1 MAGNKFDTGF
11 KPLVVKEIEMKYV
24 GLYGDIVTFVG
35 TPEQA
40 VRHLMQFKDNGQ
52 K

>member
-11 KPLVVKEIEMKYV
+11 KPLVVKKVVITYT
-24 GLYGDIVTFVG
+24 GLYGDTVTFTG

-40 VRHLMQFKDNGQ
+40 IRHITQFKDNG
-52 K
+52 

>member
-11 KPLVVKEIEMKYV
+11 KPLVVDEVEMKYI
-24 GLYGDIVTFVG
+24 GLYGDEVTFTG

-40 VRHLMQFKDNGQ
+40 IRHLTQIK
-52 K
+52 KK